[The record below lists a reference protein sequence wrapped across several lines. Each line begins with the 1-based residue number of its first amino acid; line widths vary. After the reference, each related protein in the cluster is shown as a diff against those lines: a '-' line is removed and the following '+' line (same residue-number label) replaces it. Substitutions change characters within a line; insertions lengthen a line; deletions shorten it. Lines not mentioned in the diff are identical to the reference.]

1 MFGCRK
7 GGERRGEKR
16 KRGKEKKRKREEEE
30 GKEKKR
36 VESLISFIQ
45 FKIKLVEERNFII
58 FRSNK
63 FTLVLDF

>member
-7 GGERRGEKR
+7 GGER
-16 KRGKEKKRKREEEE
+16 KRGKEKREEE

-58 FRSNK
+58 FHLNK